1 MKSDTMMQ
9 RVSQI
14 LAVGTFILCLGVPLI
29 TWRLLRTK
37 DVESEEFEKAY
48 GPLVKDVTFKTI
60 ISKYWNLLNLLRWA
74 LITLILVVSKDYSC
88 FQIQLNLA
96 LSLIWQI
103 LIISGRPY

>member
-14 LAVGTFILCLGVPLI
+14 LAVGTFILCLLVPLI

-37 DVESEEFEKAY
+37 DVECEEFEKAY
-48 GPLVKDVTFKTI
+48 GPLVKDVTFKTT

-74 LITLILVVSKDYSC
+74 LITLVLVLSKDFS
-88 FQIQLNLA
+88 
-96 LSLIWQI
+96 S
-103 LIISGRPY
+103 